1 MGNINLFFRYLVI
14 SLLTLLLTIS
24 VSISKEKEKG
34 DTFKEPKKIGTL
46 AKKAETIFMKGDWI
60 GARKYLVKYLGNFE
74 VPEKSNEK
82 DYENYKDALIWYGW
96 SNFVLDNY
104 YGSMATFRK
113 LDELRSEDP
122 KNDFDGY
129 IGIAWNS
136 VKLGDFKTGIEY
148 AEKAIEVGDNSL
160 NWQAHDTLA
169 WIAIKEQRYDDAR
182 EYIKKANKATNA
194 EWSVK
199 LKDSAIT
206 EGWVNVF
213 ENDWK
218 KAVKSFKQGLTRDAD
233 CFFCND
239 GQARFHIAEAAKYL
253 IEKDEK
259 KAIKEYKKAL
269 KQALKG
275 AKVVRHNS
283 GIVTLV
289 DTALYGIGDS
299 KTSIKT
305 YQTLA
310 KQWKKDP
317 LYYAKLGYAYMA
329 AEEYDK
335 AEKQFNEALDR
346 QPGYYLATSGLSG
359 LKSTKRILVKE
370 GWELYYKGKYKEG
383 QSSCEGK
390 IKDAKK
396 DKNPAA
402 HDCIGWN
409 LLAQQKYND
418 AANSFRS
425 ALEIDPS
432 FYFSSSGL
440 QTAQRNQLVNYNEAW
455 SLINVGSFDRA
466 EERLTKAE
474 AKVDADLKF
483 LIDDARAWIKFYK
496 KDYEGAKAD
505 FDKIVKA
512 NDKAYGSYKGLA
524 YIAMEKKDFAKAAED
539 LTKSL
544 NLNPYQ
550 AVGDYIFPVNKMQE
564 AGQWEKSKYI
574 LELGQ
579 KIYPYSADIQ
589 YLLAK
594 AFKELKDVT
603 TAEQKLVI
611 AASLAPA
618 YIEPVVDELGLSPE
632 NIKDAYYSIG
642 WSMYYIGKF
651 DDAEKRFKK
660 YFDNGGNY
668 YVAYNGLG
676 LTKLYQKNYSESEKY
691 FNKAME
697 VRKSTEGLEE
707 LEYLDAEAYS
717 GLGWAKYNQD
727 KFKDAKKY
735 FDTALEKWPYY
746 IKATSGL
753 STLQY
758 RKRDIVEEG
767 WKIYYEAFK
776 EKTAEDAKAK
786 YKEALDS
793 CSAKLA
799 EAEKSKN
806 PAAQDCVGWM
816 NLALEKSGDAKK
828 AFEAALKIDKTFW
841 YSSSGLI
848 QAKRSGYTLYNKAF
862 YLANSSLYIEDD
874 AKREEQ
880 LSKASELFKKS
891 Y

>member
-104 YGSMATFRK
+104 YGSMATFRR

-182 EYIKKANKATNA
+182 EYIKEANKATNA
-194 EWSVK
+194 KWSIK

-317 LYYAKLGYAYMA
+317 LYYAKIGYAYMA

-335 AEKQFNEALDR
+335 AEKQFNEALAR
-346 QPGYYLATSGLSG
+346 QPGYYLATSGLSA

-418 AANSFRS
+418 AANSFKS

-603 TAEQKLVI
+603 TA
-611 AASLAPA
+611 
-618 YIEPVVDELGLSPE
+618 
-632 NIKDAYYSIG
+632 
-642 WSMYYIGKF
+642 
-651 DDAEKRFKK
+651 
-660 YFDNGGNY
+660 
-668 YVAYNGLG
+668 
-676 LTKLYQKNYSESEKY
+676 
-691 FNKAME
+691 
-697 VRKSTEGLEE
+697 
-707 LEYLDAEAYS
+707 
-717 GLGWAKYNQD
+717 
-727 KFKDAKKY
+727 
-735 FDTALEKWPYY
+735 
-746 IKATSGL
+746 
-753 STLQY
+753 
-758 RKRDIVEEG
+758 
-767 WKIYYEAFK
+767 
-776 EKTAEDAKAK
+776 
-786 YKEALDS
+786 
-793 CSAKLA
+793 
-799 EAEKSKN
+799 SKN
-806 PAAQDCVGWM
+806 
-816 NLALEKSGDAKK
+816 L
-828 AFEAALKIDKTFW
+828 
-841 YSSSGLI
+841 
-848 QAKRSGYTLYNKAF
+848 
-862 YLANSSLYIEDD
+862 
-874 AKREEQ
+874 
-880 LSKASELFKKS
+880 
-891 Y
+891 